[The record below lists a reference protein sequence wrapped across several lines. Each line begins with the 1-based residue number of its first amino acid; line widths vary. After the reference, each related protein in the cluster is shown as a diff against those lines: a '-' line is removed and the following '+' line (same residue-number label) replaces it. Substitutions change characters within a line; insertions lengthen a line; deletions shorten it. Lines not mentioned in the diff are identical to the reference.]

1 MWFAVVT
8 ACTAAGVLMI
18 IEWGSLAVDPS
29 EEHLWM
35 RQQLLK
41 LTTFMQELASNRIF
55 PKVKRKKSVR
65 GWGGWVSS
73 NKQIMT

>member
-8 ACTAAGVLMI
+8 ACTPVGVLMI
-18 IEWGSLAVDPS
+18 IEWGSPVVDPS

-41 LTTFMQELASNRIF
+41 LTTFMQELATKQNLWHKLWIY
-55 PKVKRKKSVR
+55 KSAYT
-65 GWGGWVSS
+65 
-73 NKQIMT
+73 NK